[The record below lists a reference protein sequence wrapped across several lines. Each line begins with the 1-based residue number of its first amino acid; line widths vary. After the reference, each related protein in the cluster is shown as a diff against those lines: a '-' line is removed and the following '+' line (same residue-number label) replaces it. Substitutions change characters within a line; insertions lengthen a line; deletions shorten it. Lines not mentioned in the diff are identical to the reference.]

1 MWHVPAKVSRGLS
14 LLAVIPL
21 LPGCASLIPESRWK
35 VDVVPADRPLIVSI
49 ATDRSASLWQIDP
62 GEPVVLLSEP
72 EARSGA
78 IELIDPADCT
88 LYDSARFQ
96 SGSFTIVL
104 TKLEGPPVDYALR
117 LQPGAAAAG
126 QPSIDFTSNCTG

>member
-1 MWHVPAKVSRGLS
+1 LA
-14 LLAVIPL
+14 LLAIIPVL
-21 LPGCASLIPESRWK
+21 LGCASLFPKSRWK

-49 ATDRSASLWQIDP
+49 TTDRSAGLWQIDP
-62 GEPVVLLSEP
+62 GEPVVLLLQP
-72 EARSGA
+72 ESRSGS
-78 IELIDPADCT
+78 IELIDPADCAI
-88 LYDSARFQ
+88 YDSAQFE

-104 TKLEGPPVDYALR
+104 TKVDGPPVAYRLQ